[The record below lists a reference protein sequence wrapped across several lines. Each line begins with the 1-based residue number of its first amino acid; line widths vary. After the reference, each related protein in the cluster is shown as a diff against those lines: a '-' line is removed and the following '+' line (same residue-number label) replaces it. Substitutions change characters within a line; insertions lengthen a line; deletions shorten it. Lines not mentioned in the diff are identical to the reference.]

1 VAARESFRRWSHP
14 GHVCHAPRLPGVF
27 SPHVVITV
35 GLIKSSFVIP
45 RMPDKSA
52 RRVERPQGGP
62 QGERSESSKINSLD
76 PGFRRV
82 DELFG
87 ISLTPATDAGLSR

>member
-14 GHVCHAPRLPGVF
+14 GHVCHAPRQPGVF

-45 RMPDKSA
+45 A
-52 RRVERPQGGP
+52 YAGIG
-62 QGERSESSKINSLD
+62 KINSLD